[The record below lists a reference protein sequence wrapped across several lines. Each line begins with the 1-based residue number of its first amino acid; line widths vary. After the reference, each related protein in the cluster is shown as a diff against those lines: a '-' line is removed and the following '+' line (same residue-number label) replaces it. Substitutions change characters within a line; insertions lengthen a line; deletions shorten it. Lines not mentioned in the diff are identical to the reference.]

1 MYSTMAP
8 SEASAAAAAAAAG
21 TSTDPIILSSDDEDT
36 IVNMGKSKEEQP
48 RSSKKR
54 RIDKEEEPA
63 PASTGTSIK
72 SNTFSFGGKKDFCL
86 VVIVDPDEE
95 CRRFLK
101 RCEQTCDPTVHR
113 HCFQRDGTFHFTLGD
128 TFTKSSGLTYQEAM
142 AISFRKPT
150 KNLFDKT
157 QQELP
162 TFNLTGYAQKSDSY
176 VALGTDTSIS
186 DIVGGLS
193 GLPKG
198 RHLDP
203 TKVQGK
209 LHMSLYRVRLDKV
222 AGEKWMD
229 AAPTHR
235 RNEFKRVTNAV
246 TGGFGKAK
254 ALRIVLKEM
263 HAAYDGLDGKFFRV
277 WE

>member
-1 MYSTMAP
+1 MQPMAP
-8 SEASAAAAAAAAG
+8 SEAPSAAAAAAAG
-21 TSTDPIILSSDDEDT
+21 TSTDPIILSSDDEDI
-36 IVNMGKSKEEQP
+36 IVNAEKSKKEQP

-54 RIDKEEEPA
+54 RIAEKEEPA

-72 SNTFSFGGKKDFCL
+72 SNTFSFGGKKEFCL

-101 RCEQTCDPTVHR
+101 RCEQTCDHSVHR
-113 HCFQRDGTFHFTLGD
+113 HSFQRDGTFHFTLGD

-157 QQELP
+157 QKELP

-186 DIVGGLS
+186 GIVSGFS

-198 RHLDP
+198 RRLDP
-203 TKVQGK
+203 TKVQDK
-209 LHMSLYRVRLDKV
+209 LHMSLYRVRLDK
-222 AGEKWMD
+222 ASGEKWMD
-229 AAPTHR
+229 PAPIHR

-246 TGGFGKAK
+246 AGGFGKAK
-254 ALRIVLKEM
+254 AIRIVLKEM
-263 HAAYDGLDGKFFRV
+263 HAEYDGLDGKFFRV